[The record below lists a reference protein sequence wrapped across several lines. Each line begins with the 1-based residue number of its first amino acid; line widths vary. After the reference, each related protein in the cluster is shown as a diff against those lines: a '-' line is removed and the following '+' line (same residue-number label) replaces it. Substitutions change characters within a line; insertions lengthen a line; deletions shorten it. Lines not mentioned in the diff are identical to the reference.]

1 MRIRPVFGLR
11 RSLGNDASH
20 QTLKRKKMPKIP
32 YSLLA
37 GERVTV
43 EQAITL
49 RDDARE
55 SSRPDPDF
63 RCPECDG
70 GVRPHRAGHREPD
83 RYPAHFEHL
92 ERDRN
97 CDLSHVPRS

>member
-1 MRIRPVFGLR
+1 M
-11 RSLGNDASH
+11 A
-20 QTLKRKKMPKIP
+20 KIE
-32 YSLLA
+32 YSVVA

-43 EQAITL
+43 ERAITL

-55 SSRPDPDF
+55 SNRPAPDF

-70 GVRPHRAGHREPD
+70 SVRPHRAGRHEPD

-97 CDLSHVPRS
+97 CSLSHIPRG